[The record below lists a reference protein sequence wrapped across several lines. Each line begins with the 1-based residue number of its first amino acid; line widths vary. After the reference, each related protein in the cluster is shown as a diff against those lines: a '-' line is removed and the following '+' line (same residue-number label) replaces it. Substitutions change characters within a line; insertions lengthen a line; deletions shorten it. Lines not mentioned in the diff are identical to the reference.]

1 MMNKETIEIKR
12 FLDQQT
18 KQQYQTKSIYPNLGK
33 QGIQDRH
40 KRTRRNVHKPFP
52 PLHRETKYPLSQD
65 SRNVLR
71 PIFQTLLENR
81 SKWQAQYRK
90 GIRETPILTTD
101 PLPKGESYTYIPEE
115 IRAII
120 EQANPHRLGKRYICP
135 LPNGRKAIIHMIG
148 FEKRTTKP
156 RFFENAIEKIYQW
169 LLLADTFGKRNAC
182 SKTMNVYIY
191 FTNHKKH
198 LPTETKT
205 NISLKHANTAFT
217 STCQATTEMNMFRE
231 EEWLKVF
238 IHETFHNMGFDFS
251 KMDESEWLATLQTMF
266 QVEKDTRLYESYT
279 EMWAEIVHMVF
290 VTVYSTPT
298 HSWKTANVDQV
309 IERLFKQYER
319 NIVYEQRFACFQ
331 CAKILRHAKMDY
343 NTFAEPFDHSA
354 PVLYRE
360 ETAAFSYFI
369 IRSILLFHLN
379 DFIKWSN
386 DHNMATEEY
395 PLLFSKTQKNVLA
408 YCRLIQAHYKDP
420 NYIQALEM
428 ANQTLSSHMKTK
440 LSKWIETTLRMTV
453 FEVDNS

>member
-1 MMNKETIEIKR
+1 MNKATVEIKR
-12 FLDQQT
+12 FLDQQQVQT
-18 KQQYQTKSIYPNLGK
+18 KTKSIYPNLGK

-52 PLHRETKYPLSQD
+52 LLQEQTKYPLSQD

-81 SKWQAQYRK
+81 SKWRTQYRK
-90 GIRETPILTTD
+90 GIQETPILTTD
-101 PLPKGESYTYIPEE
+101 SLPKGESYTYIPEE

-120 EQANPHRLGKRYICP
+120 EESNSHRLGKRYTCP
-135 LPNGRKAIIHMIG
+135 FPNGRTAIIHMVG

-169 LLLADTFGKRNAC
+169 LLLADTFGKSNAC

-191 FTNHKKH
+191 FTNHKKN
-198 LPTETKT
+198 LPKETKT
-205 NISLKHANTAFT
+205 HISLKHANTAFT
-217 STCQATTEMNMFRE
+217 SPCQETTEMNMFRE

-290 VTVYSTPT
+290 VTVYSSSP
-298 HSWKTANVDQV
+298 HSWKTANVNHL
-309 IERLFKQYER
+309 IERLFKQYEK

-331 CAKILRHAKMDY
+331 CAKVLRHAKMDY
-343 NTFAEPFDHSA
+343 KTFAQPFNRAA
-354 PVLYRE
+354 PVLYHE

-369 IRSILLFHLN
+369 IRSILLFHMN
-379 DFIKWSN
+379 DFIKWSIE
-386 DHNMATEEY
+386 HNGATEEY
-395 PLLFSKTQKNVLA
+395 PLIFSKTHKNVLA

-420 NYIQALEM
+420 HYIQALEM
-428 ANQTLSSHMKTK
+428 AGQTVSNHTRP
-440 LSKWIETTLRMTV
+440 KWIETTLRMTV
-453 FEVDNS
+453 FEIDNS